1 MIEILLYGAAG
12 KPGARILK
20 QKEKAMDAEKLIEG
34 YTVYTDAEELA
45 ASPEADE
52 APATV
57 ALSVATVLLSV
68 KQGC

>member
-1 MIEILLYGAAG
+1 
-12 KPGARILK
+12 
-20 QKEKAMDAEKLIEG
+20 MDAEKLIEG